1 MVPPVY
7 YKEYKSPLRGTGDTK
22 MPMNLPPSGGLPSP
36 MTQAPAN
43 AGSATMPQANAGN
56 IQAALTKI
64 KAGTKMLQEALP
76 LIPIG
81 HEKHIKLMKIVSE
94 LSKEISEVGDHPQ
107 QESASLQAAAQNVA
121 KNAPQA
127 AMAKMFGATQGAGQP
142 PATAEAA

>member
-1 MVPPVY
+1 
-7 YKEYKSPLRGTGDTK
+7 

-43 AGSATMPQANAGN
+43 AGAATMPQANAGN

-81 HEKHIKLMKIVSE
+81 HEKHLKLMKIVSE
-94 LSKEISEVGDHPQ
+94 LSKEIGEVAENPQ
-107 QESASLQAAAQNVA
+107 MESASLQSAAQNVA
-121 KNAPQA
+121 KQAPMA
-127 AMAKMFGATQGAGQP
+127 NMAKMFGASQGAGQP
-142 PATAEAA
+142 PATAQAA

>member
-1 MVPPVY
+1 
-7 YKEYKSPLRGTGDTK
+7 

-43 AGSATMPQANAGN
+43 AGAATMPQANAGN
-56 IQAALTKI
+56 IHAALTKI

-81 HEKHIKLMKIVSE
+81 HEKHLKLMKIVSE
-94 LSKEISEVGDHPQ
+94 LSKEINDVSENPQ

-121 KNAPQA
+121 KQAP
-127 AMAKMFGATQGAGQP
+127 MANMARMFGAQQGAGQP